1 MSADATFDPDQIAR
15 YEVAGW
21 RAYYDHRWG
30 TLLRLT
36 VTLCQEQFQIPF
48 PRSLLAA
55 YEIVRASI
63 AWVPV
68 EHDLARV
75 TEHLTRFYALAAR
88 YAPLDF
94 VPQRV
99 AAAEV
104 RYWEANRR
112 LSGQRDDP
120 ELTLTLTRLHGAIF
134 GLTDDEAYA
143 SAEWRVR
150 ALISLDRITGGT
162 TADAERD
169 WQQAEEGLCQC
180 YRAIGRYLTARQ
192 ATADTTTPTRSDD
205 YHFVT
210 HWRMQGTPDEVIAV
224 LADARDLP
232 RWWPSVYLDVR
243 EIAPGDERGIGKV
256 VELLTKGW
264 LPYTIRWRFRVE
276 ESDPPRRIAITAS
289 GDLEGRGVW
298 TLAPDGDQT
307 DVTYDWR
314 IRGDKP
320 LFRYGSFILK
330 PLFAA
335 NHRWAMTRG
344 AESMAIELRR
354 RATSVAE
361 SAALPVPPGPNAA
374 ASVAFGALGIVSV
387 GLLLLGARRRRRH
400 YRNERKVA
408 GIARAT
414 QDQFA

>member
-1 MSADATFDPDQIAR
+1 MSATTTFDPDQIAR

-21 RAYYDHRWG
+21 RAYYDHRWA

-36 VTLCQEQFQIPF
+36 VILCQEQFQIPF
-48 PRSLLAA
+48 PRSLIAA

-68 EHDLARV
+68 EHDLAHV
-75 TEHLTRFYALAAR
+75 TEHLTNFYTLAAR
-88 YAPLDF
+88 YAPLNF

-104 RYWEANRR
+104 RYWDANRR

-134 GLTDDEAYA
+134 GLTDDEAYE
-143 SAEWRVR
+143 SAVWRVR

-169 WQQAEEGLCQC
+169 WQQAEEALRQC

-192 ATADTTTPTRSDD
+192 AAPSEPATARGNG

-210 HWRMQGTPDEVIAV
+210 HWRVAGTPDEVINI
-224 LADARDLP
+224 LSDARDLP

-243 EIAPGDERGIGKV
+243 EIAPGDEHGIGKV

-276 ESDPPRRIAITAS
+276 ESDPPRRIAIAAS
-289 GDLEGRGVW
+289 GDLEGCGVW
-298 TLAPDGDQT
+298 TLTPDDEQT
-307 DVTYDWR
+307 DITYDWR

-320 LFRYGSFILK
+320 LFRYGSFVLK

-335 NHRWAMTRG
+335 NHRWAMARG

-354 RATSVAE
+354 RRATTVAE
-361 SAALPVPPGPNAA
+361 REAIPAPPGPTSATPA
-374 ASVAFGALGIVSV
+374 MFVALMAGGTALLI
-387 GLLLLGARRRRRH
+387 LGRKYRRR
-400 YRNERKVA
+400 
-408 GIARAT
+408 ARCKA
-414 QDQFA
+414 

>member
-1 MSADATFDPDQIAR
+1 MGASATFDPDRIAR

-21 RAYYDHRWG
+21 RAYYDRRWA

-48 PRSLLAA
+48 PRSLIVA

-112 LSGQRDDP
+112 LAGQRDDP
-120 ELTLTLTRLHGAIF
+120 ELKLTLTQLHSAIF
-134 GLTDDEAYA
+134 GLTNDEAYA

-150 ALISLDRITGGT
+150 ATISLDRITGGT
-162 TADAERD
+162 TDDAEDD
-169 WQQAEEGLCQC
+169 WQQAEEALRQC

-192 ATADTTTPTRSDD
+192 PTVGAPAPTRSND

-224 LADARDLP
+224 LADARDLV
-232 RWWPSVYLDVR
+232 RWWPSVYLKVW
-243 EIAPGDERGIGKV
+243 EITPGDEQGIGKV

-276 ESDPPRRIAITAS
+276 ESDPPRRIAIAAS

-298 TLAPDGDQT
+298 TLEPDGDQT

-335 NHRWAMTRG
+335 NHRWAMARG

-354 RATSVAE
+354 RRATTDAE
-361 SAALPVPPGPNAA
+361 HQALPAPPGPT
-374 ASVAFGALGIVSV
+374 SGALIALGTVIIVGV
-387 GLLLLGARRRRRH
+387 GLVILGKR
-400 YRNERKVA
+400 YLSPNE
-408 GIARAT
+408 
-414 QDQFA
+414 